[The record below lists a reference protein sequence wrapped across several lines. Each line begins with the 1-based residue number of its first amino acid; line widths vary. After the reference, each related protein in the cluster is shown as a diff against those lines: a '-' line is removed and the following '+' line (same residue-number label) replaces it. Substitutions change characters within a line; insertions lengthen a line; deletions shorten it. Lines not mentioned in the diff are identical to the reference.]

1 MTLKKLKVCFVGIGS
16 IAKRHIKNLTRI
28 SFEDGINLS
37 IDAVRRN
44 GNKENDDI
52 YNLIENVFPSVDA
65 LTATYDA
72 IFITNPTEYHLNT
85 LQKVTPYGKNFFS
98 EKPIVSLLQLED
110 IKFYK
115 KKIGSC

>member
-52 YNLIENVFPSVDA
+52 YNSLK
-65 LTATYDA
+65 T
-72 IFITNPTEYHLNT
+72 FILCT
-85 LQKVTPYGKNFFS
+85 
-98 EKPIVSLLQLED
+98 LLQVSINNL
-110 IKFYK
+110 ICFIIHFNFTIVYPNSP
-115 KKIGSC
+115 IT